1 MGVKDTSDC
10 IVYKKKM
17 FHVKHLSLN
26 NVLMFHVKHMK
37 TLLFTAT
44 HRIRTRRLFEAP
56 VLRLAALR
64 LHVVG

>member
-37 TLLFTAT
+37 TLLFA
-44 HRIRTRRLFEAP
+44 
-56 VLRLAALR
+56 VLIQNSNMKTSKK
-64 LHVVG
+64 VKENIFI